1 MDNKEKEQHEQEQDS
16 DSDDIE
22 PWLIELIEKEM
33 AKREAERAVSSDA
46 EMITLRIGG
55 KLQQLTKQ
63 DLEGARQMMKA
74 LEPLERE
81 VLRLRFGLP
90 DEYFEECD

>member
-1 MDNKEKEQHEQEQDS
+1 MDEEEKDLYEE

-22 PWLIELIEKEM
+22 PWLIELMNKEM
-33 AKREAERAVSSDA
+33 AKREAERAASSDA
-46 EMITLRIGG
+46 EMIALRIGG
-55 KLQQLTKQ
+55 KWQNMTKKE
-63 DLEGARQMMKA
+63 LEQARQIMKA

-81 VLRLRFGLP
+81 ALRIEFGLP

>member
-1 MDNKEKEQHEQEQDS
+1 MDDREKELNEQDS
-16 DSDDIE
+16 DSDDIDPE
-22 PWLIELIEKEM
+22 LIEFMEKEM
-33 AKREAERAVSSDA
+33 AKREANRAASSDT

-55 KLQQLTKQ
+55 QWQQLTKKE
-63 DLEGARQMMKA
+63 LETARQMMKA

>member
-1 MDNKEKEQHEQEQDS
+1 MDEEEKDQYEEDS

-22 PWLIELIEKEM
+22 PWLIELMNKEM
-33 AKREAERAVSSDA
+33 AKREANIAASPDTEV
-46 EMITLRIGG
+46 ITLRIGG
-55 KLQQLTKQ
+55 KLQKMTKEE
-63 DLEGARQMMKA
+63 LEQVKQVMKA

-81 VLRLRFGLP
+81 ALRIEFGLP

>member
-1 MDNKEKEQHEQEQDS
+1 MDEEEKDLYEE

-22 PWLIELIEKEM
+22 PWLIELMNKEM
-33 AKREAERAVSSDA
+33 AKREAKRATSSDA

-55 KLQQLTKQ
+55 KWQNMTKKE
-63 DLEGARQMMKA
+63 LEQARQIMKA

-81 VLRLRFGLP
+81 ALRIEFGLP

>member
-1 MDNKEKEQHEQEQDS
+1 MDKQEKDQYEEDL

-33 AKREAERAVSSDA
+33 AKRKAKIASYPDT
-46 EMITLRIGG
+46 EMVTLRIGG
-55 KLQQLTKQ
+55 KWQQLSKKELEQTKKV
-63 DLEGARQMMKA
+63 MKA

-81 VLRLRFGLP
+81 VLRLKFGLP

>member
-1 MDNKEKEQHEQEQDS
+1 MDEKEKEQYEEDS
-16 DSDDIE
+16 DSDDID
-22 PWLIELIEKEM
+22 PWLIELMEKEM
-33 AKREAERAVSSDA
+33 AKREAKRAASPES
-46 EMITLRIGG
+46 EMVTLRIGG

-63 DLEGARQMMKA
+63 ELEQFKQVMKT

-81 VLRLRFGLP
+81 VLRLKFGLP

>member
-1 MDNKEKEQHEQEQDS
+1 MDEEEKDLYEE

-22 PWLIELIEKEM
+22 PWLIELMNKEM
-33 AKREAERAVSSDA
+33 AKREAKRAASSGA

-55 KLQQLTKQ
+55 KLQKRTKKE
-63 DLEGARQMMKA
+63 LEQARQMMKV
-74 LEPLERE
+74 LTPLERE
-81 VLRLRFGLP
+81 VFRLRFGLP

>member
-1 MDNKEKEQHEQEQDS
+1 MDEKEKEQYEEDS
-16 DSDDIE
+16 DSDEIE
-22 PWLIELIEKEM
+22 PWLIELIEKAI
-33 AKREAERAVSSDA
+33 AKQDAKIAAAPDA
-46 EMITLRIGG
+46 EIITLRIGG

>member
-1 MDNKEKEQHEQEQDS
+1 MRKKKSSMSKIQ
-16 DSDDIE
+16 IE
-22 PWLIELIEKEM
+22 PWLIELMEKEM
-33 AKREAERAVSSDA
+33 AKMEAERASSSDA

-55 KLQQLTKQ
+55 KLQKFTKKE
-63 DLEGARQMMKA
+63 LETARQMMKG
-74 LEPLERE
+74 LTPLERE

>member
-1 MDNKEKEQHEQEQDS
+1 MDDREKEQHEQEEDS

-22 PWLIELIEKEM
+22 PWLIELIEKEIAKQD
-33 AKREAERAVSSDA
+33 AKRAAAPDG

-55 KLQQLTKQ
+55 KLQQLTKKE
-63 DLEGARQMMKA
+63 LEQTRKIMKA

>member
-1 MDNKEKEQHEQEQDS
+1 MDEKEKEQYEEDS
-16 DSDDIE
+16 DSDPID

-33 AKREAERAVSSDA
+33 AKREAKRAASSDT

-55 KLQQLTKQ
+55 KLQKFTKKE
-63 DLEGARQMMKA
+63 LETARQMMKA

>member
-1 MDNKEKEQHEQEQDS
+1 MDEEEKDLYEE

-22 PWLIELIEKEM
+22 PWLIELMNKEM
-33 AKREAERAVSSDA
+33 AKREAKRAASSGA

-55 KLQQLTKQ
+55 KLQKMTKKE
-63 DLEGARQMMKA
+63 LEQARQIMKA

-81 VLRLRFGLP
+81 ALRIEFGLP

>member
-1 MDNKEKEQHEQEQDS
+1 MDEEEKDLYEE

-22 PWLIELIEKEM
+22 PWLIELMNKEM
-33 AKREAERAVSSDA
+33 AKREAKRAASSDA
-46 EMITLRIGG
+46 EMIALRIGG
-55 KLQQLTKQ
+55 KWQNMTKKE
-63 DLEGARQMMKA
+63 LEQARQIMKA

-81 VLRLRFGLP
+81 ALRIEFGLP

>member
-1 MDNKEKEQHEQEQDS
+1 MDEEEKDLYEE

-22 PWLIELIEKEM
+22 PWLIELMNKEM
-33 AKREAERAVSSDA
+33 AKREAERAASSDA

-55 KLQQLTKQ
+55 KWQNMTKKE
-63 DLEGARQMMKA
+63 LEQARQIMKA

-81 VLRLRFGLP
+81 ALRIEFGLP

>member
-1 MDNKEKEQHEQEQDS
+1 MDEKEKEQYEEDS

-22 PWLIELIEKEM
+22 PWLIELIEKAI
-33 AKREAERAVSSDA
+33 AKQDA
-46 EMITLRIGG
+46 KTAAAPDSEIITLRIGG
-55 KLQQLTKQ
+55 KRQQLTKKE
-63 DLEGARQMMKA
+63 LEQTRKIMKA

-90 DEYFEECD
+90 DEYFEEYD

>member
-1 MDNKEKEQHEQEQDS
+1 MDEEEKDLYGE

-22 PWLIELIEKEM
+22 PWLIELMNKEM
-33 AKREAERAVSSDA
+33 AKREAKRAASPDT
-46 EMITLRIGG
+46 EMIALRIGG
-55 KLQQLTKQ
+55 KWQNMTKKE
-63 DLEGARQMMKA
+63 LEQARQIMKA

-81 VLRLRFGLP
+81 ALRIEFGLP

>member
-1 MDNKEKEQHEQEQDS
+1 MDEEEKDLYEE

-22 PWLIELIEKEM
+22 PWLIELMNKEM
-33 AKREAERAVSSDA
+33 SKREAKRAASSDA
-46 EMITLRIGG
+46 EMIALRIGG
-55 KLQQLTKQ
+55 KWQNMTKKE
-63 DLEGARQMMKA
+63 LEQARQIMKA

-81 VLRLRFGLP
+81 ALRIEFGLP

>member
-1 MDNKEKEQHEQEQDS
+1 MDEIKKHQEHHELDS
-16 DSDDIE
+16 DSDSIDPE
-22 PWLIELIEKEM
+22 LIELIKKEAAM
-33 AKREAERAVSSDA
+33 RADSSDA

-55 KLQQLTKQ
+55 KWQQLTKKE
-63 DLEGARQMMKA
+63 LEQARKVMKA

-90 DEYFEECD
+90 EEYFEECD